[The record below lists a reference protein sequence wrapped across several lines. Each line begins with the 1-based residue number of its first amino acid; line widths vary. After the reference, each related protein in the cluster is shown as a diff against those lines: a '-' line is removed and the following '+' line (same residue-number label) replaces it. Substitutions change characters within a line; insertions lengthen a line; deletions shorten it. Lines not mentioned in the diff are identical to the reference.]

1 MNPHN
6 YIVLIL
12 IRKFDYKY
20 NEFKLKCPFFHN
32 FFVKMTPLKLNE
44 KQIQEKIFNIRG
56 KQVMFDFDLAEI
68 YQVETRVL
76 NQAVKR
82 NIKRFPKEFMFQV
95 TKGEFEFLKSQFV
108 ISKNKQ
114 GGRRKLY
121 GVSINRFGEKSFGFS
136 KFDIEAIQFLSKL

>member
-1 MNPHN
+1 MFLN
-6 YIVLIL
+6 LIFLNL
-12 IRKFDYKY
+12 IFKD
-20 NEFKLKCPFFHN
+20 NEFKLKCPFFPN
-32 FFVKMTPLKLNE
+32 FFVKMTHLKLNE

-82 NIKRFPKEFMFQV
+82 NIKRFPKDFMFQI
-95 TKGEFEFLKSQFV
+95 TKEELEFLKSQFV

-114 GGRRKLY
+114 GGRRK
-121 GVSINRFGEKSFGFS
+121 
-136 KFDIEAIQFLSKL
+136 